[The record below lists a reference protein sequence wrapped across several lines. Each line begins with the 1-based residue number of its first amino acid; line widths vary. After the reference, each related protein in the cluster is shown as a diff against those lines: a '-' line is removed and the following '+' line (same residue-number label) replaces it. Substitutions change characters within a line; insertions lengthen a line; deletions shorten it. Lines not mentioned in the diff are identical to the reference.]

1 MISKRKEM
9 SDDTQQKA
17 QPAQEQ
23 AHDAADVAPVATV
36 ASGVLGAFFDE
47 LEKTEGLTDKAG
59 KLRALV
65 LGDGVM
71 AEPAIRAILFPDAT

>member
-1 MISKRKEM
+1 M

-17 QPAQEQ
+17 DPAQEQ
-23 AHDAADVAPVATV
+23 AHDADDVVPVATV

>member
-1 MISKRKEM
+1 M
-9 SDDTQQKA
+9 SDNAQQKT

-23 AHDAADVAPVATV
+23 LHDDVAPVATV

-47 LEKTEGLTDKAG
+47 LEKTEGLTEKAN

-71 AEPAIRAILFPDAT
+71 AEPAVRAILFPDAT

>member
-1 MISKRKEM
+1 M

-17 QPAQEQ
+17 EPAQEQ
-23 AHDAADVAPVATV
+23 AHDASDVAPVATV
-36 ASGVLGAFFDE
+36 AGGVLGAFFDE
-47 LEKTEGLTDKAG
+47 LEMTEDLKDKAG

-71 AEPAIRAILFPDAT
+71 AETAIRAILFPDAI

>member
-1 MISKRKEM
+1 M

-17 QPAQEQ
+17 EPAQEQ
-23 AHDAADVAPVATV
+23 AHDVATV

-47 LEKTEGLTDKAG
+47 LEKNEDLKDKAG
-59 KLRALV
+59 ELRALV

>member
-1 MISKRKEM
+1 
-9 SDDTQQKA
+9 
-17 QPAQEQ
+17 
-23 AHDAADVAPVATV
+23 V

-47 LEKTEGLTDKAG
+47 LEKNEDLKDKAG

-65 LGDGVM
+65 LDEGVM

>member
-1 MISKRKEM
+1 M
-9 SDDTQQKA
+9 SDDSEQKA
-17 QPAQEQ
+17 GPAHEQ
-23 AHDAADVAPVATV
+23 AHNAEDVAPVATV
-36 ASGVLGAFFDE
+36 ASAVLGAFFDE
-47 LEKTEGLTDKAG
+47 LEKTEGLTDKTG

>member
-1 MISKRKEM
+1 LKAQEM
-9 SDDTQQKA
+9 SQDPEQNAKGA
-17 QPAQEQ
+17 QGQ
-23 AHDAADVAPVATV
+23 AGAGDEVAPVATV
-36 ASGVLGAFFDE
+36 AGGVLSAFFDE
-47 LEKTEGLTDKAG
+47 LEKTDGLAEKAG